1 MLAPR
6 REHRAALLAGPDV
19 HQAMLRVTR
28 VAGTDTETVTMT
40 KTVTETVT
48 ATSPMRHGKLCGNV
62 LVWDS
67 T

>member
-1 MLAPR
+1 
-6 REHRAALLAGPDV
+6 
-19 HQAMLRVTR
+19 MLRVTR
-28 VAGTDTETVTMT
+28 VAETVTETVTVT
-40 KTVTETVT
+40 VTEAVTETVT